1 MIMGALPAEVLNVN
15 RNVVIITPMPHP
27 LQPANARATPSE
39 FNAYFPD
46 GDAKV
51 FNMIDAHHDGAVSLD
66 EGHRFKA
73 AQGMAHR

>member
-1 MIMGALPAEVLNVN
+1 MNARPAEVLNVN

-27 LQPANARATPSE
+27 LQPANTRATPFE

-51 FNMIDAHHDGAVSLD
+51 FDMIDADHDGAVSHD

-73 AQGMAHR
+73 ARGMVHR